1 MSMLYDDS
9 SIKSETVGKP
19 KRNNNN
25 YLYMKNNRFGALFQL
40 ALLIVFSTS
49 WGQETPDST
58 TSKPP
63 STPVSKYDYHDAF
76 GPFFYMNNGTET
88 RSASGEPGHAYW
100 QNRADY
106 KLTAKLNEKSNEIVG
121 SGIITYTN
129 NSNDKMS
136 FVWMHLDQNLFK
148 SDSRGNSLVPLN
160 GSRNGAQGEIF
171 EGGHKIKSV
180 KVVTISK
187 GKSVEKEAKFIISDT
202 RMQVFLPDDLK
213 AKGGVVK
220 IKIDFSF
227 ISPKE
232 GSDRMG
238 VLETKNGKIF
248 TIAQWYPRMCVYD
261 DLHGWNT
268 NPYLGA
274 SEFYLEYGDF
284 DVNITV
290 PSNHIVVCSGE
301 LLNATS
307 VYSANEQKRI
317 AQAKQSEK
325 TVMIRTAEEV
335 AANASKAGTTAEK
348 TWHFKIKNARDLSW
362 ASSPAFILDGARI
375 NLPSGQKSLA
385 LSAYPVESAG
395 NEAWGRATEYT
406 KTSIENYSKR
416 WFEYPYPVATNV
428 AGNEGGMEYPGIV
441 FCGWE
446 SKGEDLWGVTDHE
459 FGHGWFP
466 MIVGSNERLFGWM
479 DEGFNTFI
487 NSLSS
492 VDFNKGEY
500 KAKVTDLHQS
510 AEYFTNPKTEPIMSS
525 PDNMKEKNI
534 GLLCYFKPSS
544 GLIVLR
550 EQVLGPERFDLA
562 FRTYVERWA
571 FKHPAPDDF
580 FRTMENV
587 AGEDLSWFWRGWFVN
602 NWRLDQGVNSVK
614 YVKNDPAKG
623 AVITIENFEKMA
635 MPVVLDVK
643 TKSGKVT
650 RVKLPVEI
658 WQRNT
663 DWSFKVNTTE
673 EIESVILD
681 PDHVFPDVNESN
693 NTWKSDKGVIE
704 KDIILEGYLGKFST
718 KAAPLKIEFTE
729 KNSVLFAQ
737 ITDYPKFGLVPAGK
751 DTFESKEA
759 GVTFQFNEAKNGLD
773 MIISPEQK
781 IPFTRD

>member
-1 MSMLYDDS
+1 
-9 SIKSETVGKP
+9 
-19 KRNNNN
+19 
-25 YLYMKNNRFGALFQL
+25 MKNNCIKVLFQMT
-40 ALLIVFSTS
+40 LLIVFGTS
-49 WGQETPDST
+49 WSQETPATST
-58 TSKPP
+58 
-63 STPVSKYDYHDAF
+63 STANPVSKYDYHDAF
-76 GPFFYMNNGTET
+76 GPFFYVNNGTST
-88 RSASGEPGHAYW
+88 RSASGEPGHEYW

-106 KLTAKLNEKSNEIVG
+106 KLTAKLNEKTNEIVG
-121 SGIITYTN
+121 TGIVTYTN
-129 NSNDKMS
+129 NSYDKMS

-148 SDSRGNSLVPLN
+148 SDSRGNALVPLT

-171 EGGHKIKSV
+171 DGGHKIKSV
-180 KVVTISK
+180 KIVTTSK
-187 GKSVEKEAKFIISDT
+187 GKSVEKEAKYIITDT

-238 VLETKNGKIF
+238 VLDTKNGKIF

-261 DLHGWNT
+261 DLRGWNT

-290 PSNHIVVCSGE
+290 PSNHVVVCSGE
-301 LLNATS
+301 LLNSTA
-307 VYSANEQKRI
+307 VYSAEEQKRI

-335 AANASKAGTTAEK
+335 AANASKAGTTSEK

-375 NLPSGQKSLA
+375 NLPSGAKSLA

-441 FCGWE
+441 FCGWQ

-487 NSLSS
+487 NSISS
-492 VDFNKGEY
+492 VDFNNGEY
-500 KAKVTDLHQS
+500 KSKPTDFHQN
-510 AEYFTNPKTEPIMSS
+510 AEYFTDPKNEPIMSS

-534 GLLCYFKPSS
+534 GLLCYFKPSA
-544 GLIVLR
+544 GLITLR

-587 AGEDLSWFWRGWFVN
+587 AGEDLSWFWKGWFVN

-614 YVKNDPAKG
+614 YVKNDATKG

-658 WQRNT
+658 WQRNI

-673 EIESVILD
+673 EIESVVID
-681 PDHVFPDVNESN
+681 PDHAFPDVNENN
-693 NTWKSDKGVIE
+693 NTWKSGIGVIE
-704 KDIILEGYLGKFST
+704 KDIILDGYLGKFSS
-718 KAAPLKIEFTE
+718 KASRYKIEFTE
-729 KNSVLFAQ
+729 KNRVLYAE
-737 ITDYPKFGLVPAGK
+737 ITDYPKFSLESIGK
-751 DTFESKEA
+751 DKFESKEA
-759 GVTFQFNEAKNGLD
+759 GVIFEFNEAKNGFD
-773 MIISPEQK
+773 MIISENQK
-781 IPFTRD
+781 LPFTRD

>member
-1 MSMLYDDS
+1 
-9 SIKSETVGKP
+9 
-19 KRNNNN
+19 
-25 YLYMKNNRFGALFQL
+25 MKKIRFGAILQL
-40 ALLIVFSTS
+40 ALFLGFATS
-49 WGQETPDST
+49 WAQETSST
-58 TSKPP
+58 ATPA
-63 STPVSKYDYHDAF
+63 PVSKYNYQDAF
-76 GPFFYMNNGTET
+76 GPLFYVNNGSST
-88 RSASGEPGHAYW
+88 RSASGAPGHEYW

-106 KLTAKLNEKSNEIVG
+106 KLTAKLNEKTNEIIG
-121 SGIITYTN
+121 TGIVTYTN
-129 NSNDKMS
+129 NSTDKMS

-148 SDSRGNSLVPLN
+148 SDSRGNAIVPLK
-160 GSRNGAQGEIF
+160 GSRNGAQGEVF
-171 EGGHKIKSV
+171 DGGHKIKSV
-180 KVVTISK
+180 KIVSTNK
-187 GKSVEKEAKFIISDT
+187 GKSVETEAKYIITDT

-213 AKGGVVK
+213 ANGGVVK

-238 VLETKNGKIF
+238 VLDTKNGKIF

-261 DLHGWNT
+261 DLRGWNT

-301 LLNATS
+301 LLNSKS
-307 VYSANEQKRI
+307 VYSTEEQSRL
-317 AQAKQSEK
+317 AKAIQSEK

-335 AANASKAGTTAEK
+335 AVNASKSATGSEK
-348 TWHFKIKNARDLSW
+348 TWHFRIKNSRDLSW

-375 NLPSGQKSLA
+375 NLPSGKKSLA

-395 NEAWGRATEYT
+395 NEAWSRATEYT
-406 KTSIENYSKR
+406 KSSIENYSKR

-466 MIVGSNERLFGWM
+466 MIVGSNERLFAWM

-487 NSLSS
+487 NSISS
-492 VDFNKGEY
+492 TDFNNGEY
-500 KAKVTDLHQS
+500 KKKPSDFHQN
-510 AEYFTNPKTEPIMSS
+510 AEYYTNPKTETVMSS

-534 GLLCYFKPSS
+534 GLLCYYKPSS
-544 GLIVLR
+544 GLEMLR

-602 NWRLDQGVNSVK
+602 NWRLDQGIDSIK
-614 YVKNDPAKG
+614 YVKNDPAQG
-623 AVITIENFEKMA
+623 VIIKIENFEKMA

-650 RVKLPVEI
+650 RVKLPVEV
-658 WQRNT
+658 WQRNV

-673 EIESVILD
+673 EIASIVLD
-681 PDHVFPDVNESN
+681 PDHVFPDSNESN
-693 NTWKSDKGVIE
+693 NTWTSDKGVVE
-704 KDIILEGYLGKFST
+704 KEVILDGYVGKYST
-718 KAAPLKIEFTE
+718 KAAPLKIVITE
-729 KNSVLFAQ
+729 KNSVLFAE
-737 ITDYPKFGLVPAGK
+737 ITDYPKFGLTLIGNNK
-751 DTFESKEA
+751 FESKEA
-759 GVTFQFNEAKNGLD
+759 GVTFEFNEAKTGFD
-773 MIISPEQK
+773 MIISADQK
-781 IPFTRD
+781 LPFTRD

>member
-1 MSMLYDDS
+1 MKKNC
-9 SIKSETVGKP
+9 IKV
-19 KRNNNN
+19 
-25 YLYMKNNRFGALFQL
+25 LFQL
-40 ALLIVFSTS
+40 ALLIVFGTS
-49 WGQETPDST
+49 WSQETPST
-58 TSKPP
+58 NTSSAK
-63 STPVSKYDYHDAF
+63 PVSKYDYHDAF
-76 GPFFYMNNGTET
+76 GPFFYTNNGSAT
-88 RSASGEPGHAYW
+88 RSVSGAPGHAYW

-106 KLTAKLNEKSNEIVG
+106 KLTAKLNEKTNEIVG
-121 SGIITYTN
+121 TGIVTYTN
-129 NSNDKMS
+129 NSNDVMT

-148 SDSRGNSLVPLN
+148 SDSRGNALIPLT
-160 GSRNGAQGEIF
+160 GSRNGAQGEVF
-171 EGGHKIKSV
+171 DGGHKIKSV
-180 KVVTISK
+180 KIVTTSK
-187 GKSVEKEAKFIISDT
+187 GKSVEKEAKYSITDS
-202 RMQVFLPDDLK
+202 RMQVFLPDDLN

-232 GSDRMG
+232 GSDRTG

-261 DLHGWNT
+261 DLRGWNT

-290 PSNHIVVCSGE
+290 PSNHVVVCSGE
-301 LLNATS
+301 LLNSKS
-307 VYSANEQKRI
+307 VYTLEEQKRI

-335 AANASKAGTTAEK
+335 AANASKAGTTSEK

-375 NLPSGQKSLA
+375 NLPSGQKALA

-395 NEAWGRATEYT
+395 NEAWGRSTEYT
-406 KTSIENYSKR
+406 KASIENYSKR

-487 NSLSS
+487 NSISS
-492 VDFNKGEY
+492 VDFNNGEY
-500 KAKVTDLHQS
+500 KTKPTDMHQN
-510 AEYFTNPKTEPIMSS
+510 AEYYTDPANEPMMSS

-544 GLIVLR
+544 GLILLR
-550 EQVLGPERFDLA
+550 EQILGPERFDLA
-562 FRTYVERWA
+562 FRTYTERWA

-587 AGEDLSWFWRGWFVN
+587 AGEDLSWFWKAWFVN
-602 NWRLDQGVNSVK
+602 NWRLDQGINSVK
-614 YVKNDPAKG
+614 YVKNDATKG
-623 AVITIENFEKMA
+623 AIITIENFEKMA
-635 MPVVLDVK
+635 MPVVLEVK

-658 WQRNT
+658 WQRNVE
-663 DWSFKVNTTE
+663 WSFKVNTTE
-673 EIESVILD
+673 EIESVVID
-681 PDHVFPDVNESN
+681 PDHAFPDVNPSN
-693 NTWKSDKGVIE
+693 NAWNSGSGTVE
-704 KDIILEGYLGKFST
+704 KDLVLDGYVGKFST
-718 KAAPLKIEFTE
+718 TVAPLKIEITE
-729 KNSVLFAQ
+729 KNRVLFVE
-737 ITDYPKFGLVPAGK
+737 ITEYPKFSLTPIGK
-751 DTFESKEA
+751 DKFESKEA
-759 GVTFQFNEAKNGLD
+759 GVSFEFNEAKSGFDLILSTN
-773 MIISPEQK
+773 QK
-781 IPFTRD
+781 LPFTRD

>member
-1 MSMLYDDS
+1 
-9 SIKSETVGKP
+9 
-19 KRNNNN
+19 
-25 YLYMKNNRFGALFQL
+25 MKNNYFKVILQL
-40 ALLIVFSTS
+40 ALFLGITTS
-49 WGQETPDST
+49 WAQEI
-58 TSKPP
+58 P
-63 STPVSKYDYHDAF
+63 STATPAPVSKYDYHDAF
-76 GPFFYMNNGTET
+76 GPLFYVNNGTST
-88 RSASGEPGHAYW
+88 RSASGAPGHEYW

-106 KLTAKLNEKSNEIVG
+106 KLTAKLNEKSNEIIG
-121 SGIITYTN
+121 TGIVTYTN
-129 NSNDKMS
+129 NSTDKMS

-148 SDSRGNSLVPLN
+148 SDSRGNAVVPLK
-160 GSRNGAQGEIF
+160 GSRNGAQGEVF
-171 EGGHKIKSV
+171 DGGHKIKSV
-180 KVVTISK
+180 KIVSAVK
-187 GKSVEKEAKFIISDT
+187 GKSVETEAKFVITDT

-232 GSDRMG
+232 GSDRTG
-238 VLETKNGKIF
+238 VLDTKNGKIF

-261 DLHGWNT
+261 DLRGWNT

-301 LLNATS
+301 LLNPKS
-307 VYSANEQKRI
+307 VYSAEEQSRL
-317 AQAKQSEK
+317 AKAIQSEK

-335 AANASKAGTTAEK
+335 AANASKSGTTSEK
-348 TWHFKIKNARDLSW
+348 TWHFKIKNSRDLSW
-362 ASSPAFILDGARI
+362 ASSSAFILDGARI
-375 NLPSGQKSLA
+375 NLPSGKKSLA

-395 NEAWGRATEYT
+395 EKAWGRATEYT

-492 VDFNKGEY
+492 VDFNNGEF
-500 KAKVTDLHQS
+500 KKKPTDFHQN
-510 AEYFTNPKTEPIMSS
+510 AEYYTNPKTETVMSS
-525 PDNMKEKNI
+525 PDNMQENNI
-534 GLLCYFKPSS
+534 GLLCYFKPGS
-544 GLIVLR
+544 GLEMLR
-550 EQVLGPERFDLA
+550 EQVLGPERFDIA

-602 NWRLDQGVNSVK
+602 NWRLDQGINSIK
-614 YVKNDPAKG
+614 YVKNDPAQG
-623 AVITIENFEKMA
+623 VIIKIENFEKMA

-650 RVKLPVEI
+650 RIKLPVEV
-658 WQRNT
+658 WQRNI
-663 DWSFKVNTTE
+663 DWSFKMNTTE
-673 EIESVILD
+673 EIASIVLD
-681 PDHVFPDVNESN
+681 PDHVFPDSNESN
-693 NTWKSDKGVIE
+693 NTWTSEKGVIE
-704 KDIILEGYLGKFST
+704 KEVLLDGYLGKYST
-718 KAAPLKIEFTE
+718 KSAPLKIEITE
-729 KNSVLFAQ
+729 KNSVLFAE
-737 ITDYPKFGLVPAGK
+737 ITDYPKFSLTSIGK
-751 DTFESKEA
+751 DIFESKEA
-759 GVTFQFNEAKNGLD
+759 GVTFQFNETKNGFD
-773 MIISPEQK
+773 MIISSDQK
-781 IPFTRD
+781 LSFTRD

>member
-1 MSMLYDDS
+1 M
-9 SIKSETVGKP
+9 
-19 KRNNNN
+19 RNF
-25 YLYMKNNRFGALFQL
+25 RFGALFQL
-40 ALLIVFSTS
+40 AFLIVFSTS
-49 WGQETPDST
+49 WSQDT
-58 TSKPP
+58 P
-63 STPVSKYDYHDAF
+63 STGTPAPNPVSKYDYHDAF
-76 GPFFYMNNGTET
+76 GPFFYVNNGTST
-88 RSASGEPGHAYW
+88 RSVSGEPGHEYW

-106 KLTAKLNEKSNEIVG
+106 KLTAKLNEKNNEIVG
-121 SGIITYTN
+121 TDIVTYTN

-136 FVWMHLDQNLFK
+136 FVWMNLDQNLFK
-148 SDSRGNSLVPLN
+148 SDSRGNALIPLS
-160 GSRNGAQGEIF
+160 GSRNGARGEIF
-171 EGGHKIKSV
+171 DGGHKIKSV
-180 KVVTISK
+180 KIVSTSK
-187 GKSVEKEAKFIISDT
+187 GKAVEKEAKYIITDT

-238 VLETKNGKIF
+238 VLDTKNGKIF

-261 DLHGWNT
+261 DLRGWNT

-290 PSNHIVVCSGE
+290 PSNHVVVCSGE
-301 LLNATS
+301 LVNPTA
-307 VYSANEQKRI
+307 VYSTEEQKRI
-317 AQAKQSEK
+317 VQAKQSEK

-335 AANASKAGTTAEK
+335 AANASKAGTTSEK

-395 NEAWGRATEYT
+395 KEAWGRATEYT

-492 VDFNKGEY
+492 VDFNNGEY
-500 KAKVTDLHQS
+500 KSKVTDLHQN
-510 AEYFTNPKTEPIMSS
+510 AEYFTDPKNEPIMSS

-544 GLIVLR
+544 GLIILR

-562 FRTYVERWA
+562 FRTYVDRWA

-587 AGEDLSWFWRGWFVN
+587 AGEDLSWFWRGWFAN

-614 YVKNDPAKG
+614 YVKNDPTKG

-650 RVKLPVEI
+650 RVNLPVEI
-658 WQRNT
+658 WQRNI
-663 DWSFKVNTTE
+663 DWSFKVKTTE
-673 EIESVILD
+673 EIESIVID
-681 PDHVFPDVNESN
+681 PGHVFPDVNESN

-704 KDIILEGYLGKFST
+704 KDLILDGYLGKFST
-718 KAAPLKIEFTE
+718 KAAPLKIEITE
-729 KNSVLFAQ
+729 NNSVLFAE
-737 ITDYPKFGLVPAGK
+737 ITNYPKFSLTSIGK
-751 DTFESKEA
+751 DAFESKEA
-759 GVTFQFNEAKNGLD
+759 GVTFQFNEAKNGFD
-773 MIISPEQK
+773 MIISSDQK
-781 IPFTRD
+781 LPFTRD

>member
-1 MSMLYDDS
+1 
-9 SIKSETVGKP
+9 
-19 KRNNNN
+19 
-25 YLYMKNNRFGALFQL
+25 MKNNCIRVLFQL
-40 ALLIVFSTS
+40 TLLIVFSTS
-49 WGQETPDST
+49 WSQDAPAASTST
-58 TSKPP
+58 TK
-63 STPVSKYDYHDAF
+63 PVSKYDYHDAF
-76 GPFFYMNNGTET
+76 GPLFYVNNGTST
-88 RSASGEPGHAYW
+88 RSASGEPGHEYW

-106 KLTAKLNEKSNEIVG
+106 KLTAKLNEKTNEIVG
-121 SGIITYTN
+121 TGIVTYTN
-129 NSNDKMS
+129 NSYDKMS

-148 SDSRGNSLVPLN
+148 SDSRGNAVVPLT
-160 GSRNGAQGEIF
+160 GSRNGAQGEVF
-171 EGGHKIKSV
+171 DGGHKIKSV
-180 KVVTISK
+180 KIVTTNK
-187 GKSVEKEAKFIISDT
+187 GKSVEKEAKYIITDT
-202 RMQVFLPDDLK
+202 RMQIFLPDDLK

-232 GSDRMG
+232 GSDRTG
-238 VLETKNGKIF
+238 VLDTKNGKIF

-261 DLHGWNT
+261 DLRGWNT

-301 LLNATS
+301 LLNPKS
-307 VYSANEQKRI
+307 VYSANEQSRL
-317 AQAKQSEK
+317 AKAIQSEK

-335 AANASKAGTTAEK
+335 AANASKAAGSEK

-375 NLPSGQKSLA
+375 NLPSGKKALA

-395 NEAWGRATEYT
+395 NEAWGRSTEYT

-441 FCGWE
+441 FCGWG

-466 MIVGSNERLFGWM
+466 MIVGSNERVFGWM

-492 VDFNKGEY
+492 VDFNNGEF
-500 KAKVTDLHQS
+500 KKKPTDFHQN
-510 AEYFTNPKTEPIMSS
+510 ADYYTNPKTETVMSS
-525 PDNMKEKNI
+525 PDNMKEANI
-534 GLLCYFKPSS
+534 GLLCYFKPGS
-544 GLIVLR
+544 GLEMLR
-550 EQVLGPERFDLA
+550 EQVLGPERFDVA
-562 FRTYVERWA
+562 FRAYVERWA

-602 NWRLDQGVNSVK
+602 NWRLDQGINSIK

-623 AVITIENFEKMA
+623 VIITIENFEKMA
-635 MPVVLDVK
+635 MPVILDVK

-650 RVKLPVEI
+650 RVKLPVEV
-658 WQRNT
+658 WQRNI
-663 DWSFKVNTTE
+663 DWSFKMNTTE
-673 EIESVILD
+673 EIATIVLD
-681 PDHVFPDVNESN
+681 PDHVFPDSNESN
-693 NTWKSDKGVIE
+693 NTWTSDKGVIE
-704 KDIILEGYLGKFST
+704 KEVLLDGYLGKYST
-718 KAAPLKIEFTE
+718 KSAPLKIEITE
-729 KNSVLFAQ
+729 KNSVLFVE
-737 ITDYPKFGLVPAGK
+737 ITDYPKFSLTSIGK
-751 DTFESKEA
+751 DAFESKEA
-759 GVTFQFNEAKNGLD
+759 GVTFQFNEAKNGFD
-773 MIISPEQK
+773 MIISSDQK
-781 IPFTRD
+781 ISFTRD

>member
-1 MSMLYDDS
+1 M
-9 SIKSETVGKP
+9 
-19 KRNNNN
+19 RNNC
-25 YLYMKNNRFGALFQL
+25 LKVLFQL
-40 ALLIVFSTS
+40 TLLIVFSTS
-49 WGQETPDST
+49 WSQETPST
-58 TSKPP
+58 GGSSSKL
-63 STPVSKYDYHDAF
+63 VSKYNYHDAF
-76 GPFFYMNNGTET
+76 GPFFYTTNGTST
-88 RSASGEPGHAYW
+88 RSASGAPGHEYW

-106 KLTAKLNEKSNEIVG
+106 KLTAKLNEKTNEIVG
-121 SGIITYTN
+121 SGVVTYTN
-129 NSNDKMS
+129 NSNDVMP

-148 SDSRGNSLVPLN
+148 SDSRGNALIPLT
-160 GSRNGAQGEIF
+160 GSRNGARGEIF
-171 EGGHKIKSV
+171 DGGHKIKSV
-180 KVVTISK
+180 KIVTASK
-187 GKSVEKEAKFIISDT
+187 GKSVEKEAKYIITDS

-220 IKIDFSF
+220 IKVDFSF

-261 DLHGWNT
+261 DLRGWNT

-290 PSNHIVVCSGE
+290 PSNHVVVSSGE
-301 LLNATS
+301 LLNPTT
-307 VYSANEQKRI
+307 VYTAEEQKRV

-335 AANASKAGTTAEK
+335 QANAAKAGTTSEK

-362 ASSPAFILDGARI
+362 ASSPAFMLDGARI
-375 NLPSGQKSLA
+375 NLPSGQKALA

-395 NEAWGRATEYT
+395 KEAWGRSTEYT
-406 KTSIENYSKR
+406 KASIENYSKR

-441 FCGWE
+441 FCSWE

-487 NSLSS
+487 NSISS
-492 VDFNKGEY
+492 VDFNNGEY
-500 KAKVTDLHQS
+500 KSKPTDYHQN
-510 AEYFTNPKTEPIMSS
+510 AQYFTDPMNEPVMSS

-544 GLIVLR
+544 ALVVLR

-562 FRTYVERWA
+562 FRTYTERWA

-587 AGEDLSWFWRGWFVN
+587 AGEDLSWFWRAWFVN
-602 NWRLDQGVNSVK
+602 NWRLDQGINSVK

-623 AVITIENFEKMA
+623 AIITIENFEKMA
-635 MPVVLDVK
+635 MPVVLDIK

-650 RVKLPVEI
+650 RVKLPAEV
-658 WQRNT
+658 WQRNV

-673 EIESVILD
+673 EIESVVVD
-681 PDHVFPDVNESN
+681 PDHAFPDINGNN
-693 NTWKSDKGVIE
+693 NTWKSGTGAVE
-704 KDIILEGYLGKFST
+704 KDIILDAYLGKFST
-718 KAAPLKIEFTE
+718 KTAPLKIEITE
-729 KNSVLFAQ
+729 TNSVLFAE
-737 ITDYPKFGLVPAGK
+737 ITDYPKFSLTPIGK
-751 DTFESKEA
+751 DKFESKEA
-759 GVTFQFNEAKNGLD
+759 GVTFEFNEAKNGFD
-773 MIISPEQK
+773 MIISSNQRLS
-781 IPFTRD
+781 FTRD